1 MRPTFYSGAEAA
13 IVVFDLS
20 RPKTLDSVKDWY
32 EDLEKF
38 CGTLPFVLFG
48 NKSDKIATPEEYNKD
63 KVEEIKEK
71 EGFLDFYLISAKTGE
86 HVRDAFNSITKIIL
100 DQSI

>member
-1 MRPTFYSGAEAA
+1 M
-13 IVVFDLS
+13 S